1 MLRSSTPLL
10 ARWNDGSRWN
20 DGHLWSGSSTPAPA
34 APFLPSSPIT
44 LNTHTT
50 MQSWE
55 ITKDRAQLSLTVWTQ
70 HAPALTIG
78 TQGTTELNAL
88 IVQFEPLVQ
97 LRAVKQDDA
106 DAAYRA
112 GQTTLQKLKLLGT
125 RIPQILEGQLGDN
138 VLLMKDLKDVYQISP
153 RSEGTILERARA
165 LYPLWVRANTTLAAM
180 TPAQPPIT
188 RVLQGVAQTA
198 AMFKALLDGYTTQ
211 VQAISD
217 TEGLL
222 DSTRKDLTDLDDAT
236 DTLIKK
242 WYKVMK
248 ASYDPGSPEY
258 EALDSIPTEGSTP
271 APDTI
276 EINTVLQGGTS
287 GLQVLVDYVPGGGAH
302 ATTKLLKWMV
312 VGVDA
317 DFTHS
322 VPLTDAGDAIGP
334 FTIGQVVKV
343 ETEATNS
350 AGTRTSAVRTITI
363 ETPIV

>member
-1 MLRSSTPLL
+1 
-10 ARWNDGSRWN
+10 
-20 DGHLWSGSSTPAPA
+20 
-34 APFLPSSPIT
+34 
-44 LNTHTT
+44 
-50 MQSWE
+50 MQPWE
-55 ITKDRAQLSLTVWTQ
+55 ITKERAQLSLTVWTQ
-70 HAPALTIG
+70 QAPTLKIG
-78 TQGTTELNAL
+78 AQGTTELSAL
-88 IVQFEPLVQ
+88 IDQFEPLVQ

-112 GQTTLQKLKLLGT
+112 GQATLQKLKLLGT
-125 RIPQILEGQLGDN
+125 RIPQILEGHFSDN
-138 VLLMKDLKDVYQISP
+138 VLLMKDLKDVYQITP

-165 LYPLWVRANTTLAAM
+165 LYPVWVRANTALAAM
-180 TPAQPPIT
+180 TPALPPIT
-188 RVLQGVAQTA
+188 RVLQGVAHTA

-217 TEGLL
+217 TAGLL
-222 DSTRKDLTDLDDAT
+222 NATRKDLTDLDDET
-236 DTLIKK
+236 DALIKS

-258 EALDSIPTEGSTP
+258 EALSSIPTEGGTP

-276 EINTVLQGGTS
+276 EINTVVQGGTN

-322 VPLTDAGDAIGP
+322 TPLTDAGDAIGP
-334 FTIGQVVKV
+334 FTVAQVVKV
-343 ETEATNS
+343 ITEATNS
-350 AGTRTSAVRTITI
+350 AGSRTSAERTITI
-363 ETPIV
+363 EPPIV